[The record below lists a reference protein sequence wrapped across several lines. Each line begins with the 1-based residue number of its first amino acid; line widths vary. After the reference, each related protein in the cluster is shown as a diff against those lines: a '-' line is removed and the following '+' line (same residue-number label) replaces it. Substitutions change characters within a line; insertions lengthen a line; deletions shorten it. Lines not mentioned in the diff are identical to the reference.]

1 MALWGTKD
9 SVYADGTVAVNFSTL
24 KVVGTGTTFNTAGLI
39 KAGDIITCGAGQTQ
53 GEAIITAVDSGT
65 VLSIL
70 NTDNFASGL
79 TTIGPSAA
87 YNITQKPKSTLKDT
101 NYEGSE
107 IFGVDTTEQSV
118 VNAASGNARKFAP
131 PHAGWVGITSYI
143 DSAGVLRVKTEV
155 LVAGSSITSDTS
167 DDDKFADS

>member
-1 MALWGTKD
+1 MALWGVQD
-9 SVYADGTVAVNFSTL
+9 SLASGGTITINAAGTITGSGTSFSTA
-24 KVVGTGTTFNTAGLI
+24 GATGAV
-39 KAGDIITCGAGQTQ
+39 ITVGAGATY
-53 GEAIITAVDSGT
+53 GEAIITSVTSNTSCAV
-65 VLSIL
+65 
-70 NTDNFASGL
+70 ASTEFL
-79 TTIGPSAA
+79 VYDPTTGAIPTSTT
-87 YNITQKPKSTLKDT
+87 YVISEKPKATVGNSQYSAT
-101 NYEGSE
+101 E

-118 VNAASGNARKFAP
+118 VNAASGDARKFAP

>member
-1 MALWGTKD
+1 MALWGKSD
-9 SVYADGTVAVNFSTL
+9 SLASGGTITI
-24 KVVGTGTTFNTAGLI
+24 NTAGT
-39 KAGDIITCGAGQTQ
+39 ITG
-53 GEAIITAVDSGT
+53 SGT
-65 VLSIL
+65 SSFDAL
-70 NTDNFASGL
+70 DM
-79 TTIGPSAA
+79 SA
-87 YNITQKPKSTLKDT
+87 KPKATVGNSQYSAT
-101 NYEGSE
+101 E